1 MKLADVRIDPELDA
15 KLPKLTDE
23 EFIGLEREIVKYKG
37 RTDRDPLDDP
47 IHVWSEGNII
57 IDGHNRYRI
66 LIANKMDTEKFAVHD
81 EFKAK
86 SEVIEWIYN
95 HQMCRRNLTIQQKV
109 ALISD
114 WEKARAKEA
123 EAKLHL
129 ASGGDRR
136 SEAFRNQGSANLHE
150 VEKTVGIRTAEEA
163 AKKVGMSEHSY
174 RDAKLI
180 LEEGS
185 EAKIERMN
193 KGGRGNGVSA
203 IANEIRE
210 GIPDGKRKCR
220 SCGEVKDLSEFKK
233 SGADGIS
240 TICKKCYNAS
250 QRKNKKIKPVPVEP
264 AVSEPSENLDDGVKE
279 LIKKSYAP
287 ASYYDTESKPD
298 RTIQDAIDMV
308 ENVCKDARN
317 KIEIAIKRYSDILNS
332 QEDREKIASIIRNF
346 RTEIGTV
353 EHNLR
358 YTTHI

>member
-1 MKLADVRIDPELDA
+1 MELADVRIDPELDA
-15 KLPKLTDE
+15 ILPKLTDE
-23 EFIGLEREIVKYKG
+23 EFVGLEKDIVKYKG

-57 IDGHNRYRI
+57 MDGHNRYRI
-66 LIANKMDTEKFAVHD
+66 LVANKMKTENFKVHD
-81 EFKAK
+81 EFNAK
-86 SEVIEWIYN
+86 SEVVEWIYN
-95 HQMCRRNLTIQQKV
+95 HQVCRRNLTIQQKV
-109 ALISD
+109 ALIAD
-114 WEKARAKEA
+114 WEKERAKEA
-123 EAKLHL
+123 EARLHL
-129 ASGGDRR
+129 AKGRGVK
-136 SEAFRNQGSANLHE
+136 GSSNLNE
-150 VEKTVGIRTAEEA
+150 VKSDDIRTAAEA
-163 AKKVGMSEHSY
+163 AKKIGMSENSY

-180 LEEGS
+180 SSQGS
-185 EAKIERMN
+185 AQKIERMN
-193 KGGRGNGVSA
+193 KGGRGNGISA

-264 AVSEPSENLDDGVKE
+264 AISKPSEDLDDGVKE

-308 ENVCKDARN
+308 ENVCKDAKN

-332 QEDREKIASIIRNF
+332 QKDRDAIASIIRNF

-353 EHNLR
+353 ETNLR